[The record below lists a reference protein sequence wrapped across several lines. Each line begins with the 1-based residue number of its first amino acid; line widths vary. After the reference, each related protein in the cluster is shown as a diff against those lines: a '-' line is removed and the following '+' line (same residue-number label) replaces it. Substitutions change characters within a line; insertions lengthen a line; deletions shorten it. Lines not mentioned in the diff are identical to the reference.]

1 MYIYIHTCLYV
12 YVYVYT
18 DYIYIYIHLICLYV
32 YNYDIHIRAPFH
44 PALVHWGH
52 RPLSWH
58 TAFCG
63 TPASRQHDSDWMSG
77 MSGATVNI
85 QVDIDV
91 WCFMGKSSKKE
102 CLMSVYESWAWIDM
116 NWYELSRSMIFHD
129 FPVLSRSFHS
139 CHRCRDMP
147 HQQRPNGFP
156 SHPQESESTTCH
168 DPKDSAC
175 LQRDA
180 SDSLEEGHFCAIS
193 MEKLMFWNIFP
204 MGWELQVLRPSLC
217 WPLEFSL
224 DGQSWKGGTGGPKQ
238 THWLY
243 RL

>member
-1 MYIYIHTCLYV
+1 MQVKCNYSNDYVYIYIHTCLYV

-18 DYIYIYIHLICLYV
+18 DYIYIHLICLYV

-116 NWYELSRSMIFHD
+116 NCLDRWFSMIFRFSPEVFTAATD
-129 FPVLSRSFHS
+129 VETCLISSAQMAFPAIRRNLKARRATTLKTLHVY
-139 CHRCRDMP
+139 
-147 HQQRPNGFP
+147 NGM
-156 SHPQESESTTCH
+156 
-168 DPKDSAC
+168 
-175 LQRDA
+175 LQIA
-180 SDSLEEGHFCAIS
+180 LKKAIS
-193 MEKLMFWNIFP
+193 VPFLWKNSCFETFFP
-204 MGWELQVLRPSLC
+204 W
-217 WPLEFSL
+217 
-224 DGQSWKGGTGGPKQ
+224 DGSSKSWDLLFVDP
-238 THWLY
+238 WSFL
-243 RL
+243 